1 MRVVGRLRSRRRFD
15 SVVKQGARAHRDHK
29 QTQRNRETGLRPRS
43 AAYGSRMTSRV
54 RSRLFAVAALMT
66 LTAPSAARAETVTVH
81 DAVGDV
87 EAFYFN
93 EDQDTMPAPH
103 YAASDIT
110 RTVTAYGMERL
121 KVTVHLRDLRN
132 ASALRTDVLIR
143 TPDGRYFGSVVRGPR
158 KVRTLF
164 GHPRR
169 GEIECEGFTGT
180 YEGGKD
186 RVTVV
191 VPAACIDSP
200 RWVQVGAAATGLDL
214 KDSHAEDVPF
224 HVDDGSRDGD
234 GGHWPRL
241 GQRIRRG

>member
-1 MRVVGRLRSRRRFD
+1 
-15 SVVKQGARAHRDHK
+15 
-29 QTQRNRETGLRPRS
+29 
-43 AAYGSRMTSRV
+43 MTSRV
-54 RSRLFAVAALMT
+54 RSCLSAVAVLMT
-66 LTAPSAARAETVTVH
+66 LTAPPAAHAETVTVR

-93 EDQDTMPAPH
+93 EDQDTLPAPH
-103 YAASDIT
+103 HAASDIT
-110 RTVTAYGMERL
+110 RTVTAYGLERL
-121 KVTVHLRDLRN
+121 KVTVHLRDLRS

-158 KVRTLF
+158 KVRTIF

-169 GEIECEGFTGT
+169 GEVACEGFTGT

-191 VPAACIDSP
+191 VPAACLDSP
-200 RWVQVGAAATGLDL
+200 RWVRVGVATIGVEL
-214 KDSHAEDVPF
+214 KDSDSEDVPF
-224 HVDDGSRDGD
+224 HVDDGGRDGD

>member
-1 MRVVGRLRSRRRFD
+1 
-15 SVVKQGARAHRDHK
+15 
-29 QTQRNRETGLRPRS
+29 
-43 AAYGSRMTSRV
+43 MTSRV
-54 RSRLFAVAALMT
+54 GSRLLAVAVLMA
-66 LTAPSAARAETVTVH
+66 LTAPSAAHAQTVTVR

-93 EDQDTMPAPH
+93 EAQDTLPAPH

-110 RTVTAYGMERL
+110 LTVTAYGMERL
-121 KVTVHLRDLRN
+121 KVTVHLRDLRH
-132 ASALRTDVLIR
+132 ASALRTDVVIR
-143 TPDGRYFGSVVRGPR
+143 TPDRRYFGSVVRGPR

-169 GEIECEGFTGT
+169 GELECEGFTGT

-200 RWVQVGAAATGLDL
+200 RWVQVGVSTTGLEL
-214 KDSHAEDVPF
+214 EDSDSEDVPF
-224 HVDDGSRDGD
+224 HVDDGGRDGD
-234 GGHWPRL
+234 GGHWPRF
-241 GQRIRRG
+241 GQRVRRG

>member
-1 MRVVGRLRSRRRFD
+1 
-15 SVVKQGARAHRDHK
+15 
-29 QTQRNRETGLRPRS
+29 
-43 AAYGSRMTSRV
+43 MTSRM
-54 RSRLFAVAALMT
+54 RSRLLAGVVLMT
-66 LTAPSAARAETVTVH
+66 LTPPLAAHAETVTVR

-93 EDQDTMPAPH
+93 EDQDTLAAPH

-132 ASALRTDVLIR
+132 ASAVRTDVLIR
-143 TPDGRYFGSVVRGPR
+143 TSVGRYFGSVVRGPR

-186 RVTVV
+186 RVIVV
-191 VPAACIDSP
+191 VPAACFDSP
-200 RWVQVGAAATGLDL
+200 RWVQVGVAATGLEL
-214 KDSHAEDVPF
+214 KDSDPDDF
-224 HVDDGSRDGD
+224 PIHVDDGGRDGD
-234 GGHWPRL
+234 GGQWPRF

>member
-1 MRVVGRLRSRRRFD
+1 MTGR
-15 SVVKQGARAHRDHK
+15 
-29 QTQRNRETGLRPRS
+29 
-43 AAYGSRMTSRV
+43 
-54 RSRLFAVAALMT
+54 
-66 LTAPSAARAETVTVH
+66 

-87 EAFYFN
+87 EAFYLN
-93 EDQDTMPAPH
+93 EDQDTLPAPR
-103 YAASDIT
+103 YAVSDIT
-110 RTVTAYGMERL
+110 RTVSAYGVERL

-132 ASALRTDVLIR
+132 ASAMRTDVLIR

-158 KVRTLF
+158 KVRTVF

-169 GEIECEGFTGT
+169 GWIECEGFTGT

-200 RWVQVGAAATGLDL
+200 RWVQVGVSTTGVEL
-214 KDSHAEDVPF
+214 KDSDSENVPF
-224 HVDDGSRDGD
+224 YVDDGGRDGG
-234 GGHWPRL
+234 GGHWPRF

>member
-1 MRVVGRLRSRRRFD
+1 
-15 SVVKQGARAHRDHK
+15 
-29 QTQRNRETGLRPRS
+29 
-43 AAYGSRMTSRV
+43 MTSRV
-54 RSRLFAVAALMT
+54 RSRVFTVAVLMT
-66 LTAPSAARAETVTVH
+66 LTAPSAAHAETVTAR

-87 EAFYFN
+87 EAFYLN
-93 EDQDTMPAPH
+93 EDQDTLPAPH

-132 ASALRTDVLIR
+132 ASAMRTDVLIR

-169 GEIECEGFTGT
+169 GAIECEGFTGT

-200 RWVQVGAAATGLDL
+200 RWVQVGVSTTGVELNDT
-214 KDSHAEDVPF
+214 DSEDVPF
-224 HVDDGSRDGD
+224 YVDDGGRDGG

-241 GQRIRRG
+241 GERIRRG

>member
-1 MRVVGRLRSRRRFD
+1 
-15 SVVKQGARAHRDHK
+15 
-29 QTQRNRETGLRPRS
+29 
-43 AAYGSRMTSRV
+43 MTSRV
-54 RSRLFAVAALMT
+54 RSCLFAVAVLTT
-66 LTAPSAARAETVTVH
+66 LTAPSATHAETVTVR

-93 EDQDTMPAPH
+93 EDQDTLPAPH
-103 YAASDIT
+103 YAPSDIT
-110 RTVTAYGMERL
+110 RTVTAYGNERL

-169 GEIECEGFTGT
+169 GELPCEGFTGT

-191 VPAACIDSP
+191 VPTACIDSP
-200 RWVQVGAAATGLDL
+200 RWVQVGVAATGLEL
-214 KDSHAEDVPF
+214 KDSDSEDVPF
-224 HVDDGSRDGD
+224 HVDDGGRDGD
-234 GGHWPRL
+234 GGQWPRF
-241 GQRIRRG
+241 GQRVRRG